1 MAPTSLGTRVG
12 TQVGEPVGAQGRSR
26 AVDQPLSPAQEERLA
41 ILLDAL
47 SQRGGE
53 ESQCELESMAA
64 ANPDLAGQLR
74 ELFATML
81 VTDAVAFES
90 TIFDRRADAGEVGAG
105 GGRAAPRPVAEA
117 SSPEA
122 GERAAFVPG
131 VTPLPVTWGDYELIE
146 EIGRGG
152 MGVVYRAVQRSLGR
166 VVAVKMLLRRDLAST
181 ADLSRFRSEAEA
193 AAQLDHPGIVSI
205 FDVGECDGHPFYSM
219 RLIEGTT
226 LARRLA
232 QGPIPPREGAALL
245 AKVAD
250 AVQAAHTRG
259 VLHRDLKPSNI
270 LIDVAGGPHVSD
282 FGLAKRLEADA
293 SVTHTGAILG
303 TPCYM
308 SPEQA
313 AGSRGDVGP
322 TSDVWSLGA
331 ILYQLLTGRPPFQ
344 ASSPMDT
351 LLAVLESD
359 PPVPRSIDPRVDRDL
374 EMIALKSL
382 QKPQE
387 LRYASAAELAAD
399 LRAFLSGEP
408 VAARRG
414 GIADIVARLFRETHH
429 AVVLENWGLLWMWH
443 SVVILALCVTTD
455 VLAWQGVTTR
465 WPYLVL
471 WAGGLALWA
480 PIFWALRHRTGP
492 VTAVERQIAHIW
504 GAGVIASIMLFWVE
518 GLLGLPV
525 LTLSPVLALVAGLV
539 FFAKAGILS
548 GAFYIQAAVL
558 FATALV
564 MCLVRTE
571 SQRDVSHVIFG
582 LVSGACFFIPGLKYF
597 RQRGRA
603 EDGFRQPTN
612 SVHSQ

>member
-1 MAPTSLGTRVG
+1 MTPITASRV
-12 TQVGEPVGAQGRSR
+12 R
-26 AVDQPLSPAQEERLA
+26 AVDAPLSPGDEELLATLVDELSELRGPSAQA
-41 ILLDAL
+41 
-47 SQRGGE
+47 S
-53 ESQCELESMAA
+53 LEHLAA
-64 ANPDLAGQLR
+64 AHPRLAGQLR
-74 ELFATML
+74 ELFAAMM
-81 VTDAVAFES
+81 VTDAVAEHSTVFAPDGLGSDRSGVIGES
-90 TIFDRRADAGEVGAG
+90 S
-105 GGRAAPRPVAEA
+105 
-117 SSPEA
+117 SSPRTATGSWPSA
-122 GERAAFVPG
+122 GSGMLPG
-131 VTPLPVTWGDYELIE
+131 VTPLPAAFGDYELLE

-152 MGVVYRAVQRSLGR
+152 MGVVYRAFQKSLNR
-166 VVAVKMLLRRDLAST
+166 TVAIKMLLRRDLAT
-181 ADLSRFRSEAEA
+181 PADLTRFRSEAEA

-205 FDVGECDGHPFYSM
+205 FEVGECDGHPFYSM
-219 RLIEGTT
+219 QFVEGTT
-226 LARRLA
+226 LAKRLR
-232 QGPIPPREGAALL
+232 QGQLPAREAAALL

-250 AVQAAHTRG
+250 AVQAAHARG

-270 LIDVAGGPHVSD
+270 LIDTGGEPHVSD
-282 FGLAKRLEADA
+282 FGLAKRLEAEE

-322 TSDVWSLGA
+322 TSDVWSLGT
-331 ILYQLLTGRPPFQ
+331 ILYQMLTSRPPFQ

-359 PPVPRSIDPRVDRDL
+359 PPVPRSIDRQVDRDL

-387 LRYASAAELAAD
+387 LRYQSAADLAAD
-399 LRAFLSGEP
+399 LRAFLAGEP
-408 VAARRG
+408 VAARHG
-414 GIADIVARLFRETHH
+414 GFADIIARLFRETHH

-455 VLAWQGVTTR
+455 VLAWEGVTTR

-480 PIFWALRHRTGP
+480 PIFWALRHRAGP

-504 GAGVIASIMLFWVE
+504 GGSVIASVMLFWVE
-518 GLLGLPV
+518 ALLGLPV
-525 LTLSPVLALVAGLV
+525 LTLSPVLALLAGLV

-548 GAFYIQAAVL
+548 GAFYVQAAVL

-564 MCLVRTE
+564 MCVAHE
-571 SQRDVSHVIFG
+571 VSHIIFG
-582 LVSGACFFIPGLKYF
+582 LVSGACFFVPGLKYF
-597 RQRGRA
+597 RQRGR
-603 EDGFRQPTN
+603 N
-612 SVHSQ
+612 

>member
-1 MAPTSLGTRVG
+1 MTPITASRTRAIDTLLAAGDEELLATVDVVLSELRG
-12 TQVGEPVGAQGRSR
+12 PAAQ
-26 AVDQPLSPAQEERLA
+26 A
-41 ILLDAL
+41 LL
-47 SQRGGE
+47 E
-53 ESQCELESMAA
+53 HHAA
-64 ANPDLAGQLR
+64 AHPALAGQLR
-74 ELFATML
+74 ELFAAIM
-81 VTDAVAFES
+81 VTDAVAEHS
-90 TIFDRRADAGEVGAG
+90 TIFSPGDREADRSSGSGTSPTASWPTAGTGML
-105 GGRAAPRPVAEA
+105 
-117 SSPEA
+117 
-122 GERAAFVPG
+122 PG
-131 VTPLPVTWGDYELIE
+131 VTPLPAAFGDYELLE

-152 MGVVYRAVQRSLGR
+152 MGVVYRALQKSLGR
-166 VVAVKMLLRRDLAST
+166 TVAIKMLLRRDLATPS
-181 ADLSRFRSEAEA
+181 DLSRFRSEAEA

-205 FDVGECDGHPFYSM
+205 FEVGECDGHPFYSM
-219 RLIEGTT
+219 QLVEGTT
-226 LARRLA
+226 LAKQLR
-232 QGPIPPREGAALL
+232 QGPLPAREAAALL

-250 AVQAAHTRG
+250 AVQAAHARG

-270 LIDVAGGPHVSD
+270 LIDSGGEPHVSD
-282 FGLAKRLEADA
+282 FGLAKRLEAEE

-331 ILYQLLTGRPPFQ
+331 ILYQMLTGRPPFQ

-359 PPVPRSIDPRVDRDL
+359 PPVPRSIDQQVDRDL
-374 EMIALKSL
+374 EMISLKSL

-387 LRYASAAELAAD
+387 LRYNSAAELAAD
-399 LRAFLSGEP
+399 LRAFLAGEP
-408 VAARRG
+408 VAARHG
-414 GIADIVARLFRETHH
+414 GFADIVARLFRETHH

-504 GAGVIASIMLFWVE
+504 GGSVIASVMLFWVE
-518 GLLGLPV
+518 ALLGLPV
-525 LTLSPVLALVAGLV
+525 LTLSPVLALLAGLV

-564 MCLVRTE
+564 MCMA
-571 SQRDVSHVIFG
+571 RDLSHIIFG
-582 LVSGACFFIPGLKYF
+582 VVSGICFFVPGLKYF
-597 RQRGRA
+597 RQRSRA
-603 EDGFRQPTN
+603 
-612 SVHSQ
+612 

>member
-1 MAPTSLGTRVG
+1 MTPITASRTRAIDALLPP
-12 TQVGEPVGAQGRSR
+12 GE
-26 AVDQPLSPAQEERLA
+26 EERLA
-41 ILLDAL
+41 TLVEELSELRGPAAQAAL
-47 SQRGGE
+47 EQ
-53 ESQCELESMAA
+53 MVAA
-64 ANPDLAGQLR
+64 QPSLAGQLR
-74 ELFATML
+74 ELFAAMM
-81 VTDAVAFES
+81 VTDAVAEHS
-90 TIFDRRADAGEVGAG
+90 TILSAGTRDTAPYREGSAGAG
-105 GGRAAPRPVAEA
+105 RENVPSPTGGGVDG
-117 SSPEA
+117 SSPSMFPSTPSN
-122 GERAAFVPG
+122 GLPPG
-131 VTPLPVTWGDYELIE
+131 VTTLPATFGDYELLE
-146 EIGRGG
+146 EVGRGG
-152 MGVVYRAVQRSLGR
+152 MGVVYRAFQNSLGR
-166 VVAVKMLLRRDLAST
+166 TVAIKMLLRRDLAT
-181 ADLSRFRSEAEA
+181 PGDLARFRSEAEA

-205 FDVGECDGHPFYSM
+205 FEVGEYEGHPFYSM
-219 RLIEGTT
+219 QFVEGTT
-226 LARRLA
+226 LAKRLL
-232 QGPIPPREGAALL
+232 QGPLPAREAAALL
-245 AKVAD
+245 AKVAE
-250 AVQAAHTRG
+250 AVHMAHARG

-270 LIDVAGGPHVSD
+270 LIDSAGEPHVSD

-331 ILYQLLTGRPPFQ
+331 ILYQMLIGRPPFQ

-359 PPVPRSIDPRVDRDL
+359 PPLPRSIDRQVDRDL
-374 EMIALKSL
+374 EMIALKTL

-387 LRYASAAELAAD
+387 LRYASAADLAAD
-399 LRAFLSGEP
+399 LRAFLAGEP
-408 VAARRG
+408 VAARHG
-414 GIADIVARLFRETHH
+414 GFADIVARLFRETHH

-492 VTAVERQIAHIW
+492 VTAVERQIAHVW
-504 GAGVIASIMLFWVE
+504 GGSVIASVMLFWVE
-518 GLLGLPV
+518 ALLDLPV
-525 LTLSPVLALVAGLV
+525 LKLSPVLALLAGLV

-564 MCLVRTE
+564 MCVAG
-571 SQRDVSHVIFG
+571 SFAHIIFG
-582 LVSGACFFIPGLKYF
+582 VVSGVCFFVPGLKYF
-597 RQRGRA
+597 RQRGR
-603 EDGFRQPTN
+603 G
-612 SVHSQ
+612 

>member
-1 MAPTSLGTRVG
+1 MPRTRAIDTLLPPADEETLATLVEELSEREAP
-12 TQVGEPVGAQGRSR
+12 EAQALLERMV
-26 AVDQPLSPAQEERLA
+26 ADHPA
-41 ILLDAL
+41 
-47 SQRGGE
+47 
-53 ESQCELESMAA
+53 
-64 ANPDLAGQLR
+64 LAGQLR
-74 ELFATML
+74 ELFAAML
-81 VTDAVAFES
+81 VTDAVAEHS
-90 TIFDRRADAGEVGAG
+90 AVIETGLR
-105 GGRAAPRPVAEA
+105 
-117 SSPEA
+117 
-122 GERAAFVPG
+122 ERAAATTIGRDPAAPPAFPPPAAA
-131 VTPLPVTWGDYELIE
+131 VTLPLEFGDYELVE

-152 MGVVYRAVQRSLGR
+152 MGVVYRALQKSLGR
-166 VVAVKMLLRRDLAST
+166 TVAIKMLLRRDLASP
-181 ADLSRFRSEAEA
+181 ADLARFRSEAEA

-205 FDVGECDGHPFYSM
+205 FEVGEWDGHPFYSM
-219 RLIEGTT
+219 QFVEGTT
-226 LARRLA
+226 LAKRLLE
-232 QGPIPPREGAALL
+232 GPLPDREAASLA

-250 AVQAAHTRG
+250 AVQAAHARG

-270 LIDVAGGPHVSD
+270 LIDSAGEPHVSD
-282 FGLAKRLEADA
+282 FGLAKRLAADE

-322 TSDVWSLGA
+322 VSDVWSLGA
-331 ILYQLLTGRPPFQ
+331 ILYQMLTGRPPFQ

-351 LLAVLESD
+351 LLAVLEAD
-359 PPVPRSIDPRVDRDL
+359 PPVPRSIDRRIDRDL

-387 LRYASAAELAAD
+387 LRYASAAQLAAD
-399 LRAFLSGEP
+399 LRAFLAGEP
-408 VAARRG
+408 VAARQG
-414 GIADIVARLFRETHH
+414 GFADVVARLFRETHH

-443 SVVILALCVTTD
+443 SVVVLSLCVTTD

-480 PIFWALRHRTGP
+480 PIFWALRHRNGP

-504 GAGVIASIMLFWVE
+504 GGSVIASVMLFWVE
-518 GLLGLPV
+518 ALLDLPV
-525 LTLSPVLALVAGLV
+525 LKLSPVLPLLAGLV

-564 MCLVRTE
+564 MCVAGP
-571 SQRDVSHVIFG
+571 VGHIIFG
-582 LVSGACFFIPGLKYF
+582 VVSAACFFVPGLKYF
-597 RQRGRA
+597 RQRGR
-603 EDGFRQPTN
+603 G
-612 SVHSQ
+612 